1 MKQGINSTASTL
13 VIDSTFSQ
21 NFQKLMP
28 KFNVKTD
35 MGLFL
40 ELFERQVMKIPKNLR
55 VSYLIG
61 TLPTEINYII
71 VRKSEEETRE
81 YPYVKS
87 LLLTW
92 FKLSAEKFRQMLV
105 KSRKNPDSTYHNF
118 YHELSTYLEGWLT
131 SWKIETFE
139 DLKSLILVD
148 QIKRRH
154 QMILRNISLMSE
166 GL

>member
-81 YPYVKS
+81 YSYVKS
-87 LLLTW
+87 LLLT
-92 FKLSAEKFRQMLV
+92 
-105 KSRKNPDSTYHNF
+105 
-118 YHELSTYLEGWLT
+118 
-131 SWKIETFE
+131 
-139 DLKSLILVD
+139 
-148 QIKRRH
+148 
-154 QMILRNISLMSE
+154 
-166 GL
+166 